1 MSLTLGAQIKLLL
14 AEMTYDKGR
23 LELAE
28 DLLNEAWC
36 HIADEELKYRINT
49 YLQENRESRR

>member
-1 MSLTLGAQIKLLL
+1 MGQQIRLLE

-36 HIADEELKYRINT
+36 HISDEEFKYRINK

>member
-14 AEMTYDKGR
+14 TEMTYDKER

-36 HIADEELKYRINT
+36 HISDEEFKYRINK

>member
-1 MSLTLGAQIKLLL
+1 
-14 AEMTYDKGR
+14 MTYDKER

-36 HIADEELKYRINT
+36 HISDEEFKYRINK

>member
-1 MSLTLGAQIKLLL
+1 MSISMGQQIRLLE

-36 HIADEELKYRINT
+36 HISDEEFKYRINK